1 MAPKNPTRLEFQILT
16 TLDHSTSGPRLG
28 RLTVE
33 GRKDME
39 TPDFLAITSRGV
51 IPHMTPDV
59 IAAHA
64 RLSGVHFAL
73 EDCRFHIL
81 LSRVLSYSFVLA

>member
-1 MAPKNPTRLEFQILT
+1 MAPKNPTWLEFQILT
-16 TLDHSTSGPRLG
+16 ALDHGTSGPRLG

-33 GRKDME
+33 GRKDLE
-39 TPDFLAITSRGV
+39 TPGFLAITSRGV

-64 RLSGVHFAL
+64 RLPGVYFAL

-81 LSRVLSYSFVLA
+81 FSRVLLYCFVLA